1 MTAEPI
7 TLLDLATG
15 ITLIIALV
23 AIVVNVIALM
33 KEYIISRN
41 DRTR

>member
-7 TLLDLATG
+7 TLLDLAAG

-23 AIVVNVIALM
+23 AIVVNVACLM